1 MARIAIL
8 VVAYNAEA
16 TLARVLDRVPPAIW
30 EKVAEVIVFDDAS
43 QDRTYAV
50 GRDYQRRAAPDKLT
64 VFRNPVNLMY
74 GGNQQQGYRYAIARG
89 FDHVVLLHGDGQY
102 APEVMQRLLTP
113 LESGAAA
120 ATMGSRML
128 DPGGALRGRMPR
140 YKFVGNR
147 VLTWAQNRLAGAAFS
162 EWHSGYRAYAVAALR
177 TIPLERLT
185 AGWHFDTQI
194 VLEFLRRGYPVA
206 EVPIPTYYGEEIC
219 HVNGVPYA
227 AHCLAETARFARERR
242 RPGRAALPR
251 ASRLAK

>member
-1 MARIAIL
+1 MAGIGVV
-8 VVAYNAEA
+8 VVAYEAEA
-16 TLARVLDRVPPAIW
+16 TLGWVLGRIPPAVW
-30 EKVAEVIVFDDAS
+30 DKVAEVVVFDDAS
-43 QDRTYAV
+43 RDRTYAV
-50 GRDYQRRAAPDKLT
+50 GRAYQRRAAPDKLT

-102 APEVMQRLLTP
+102 APEVLPRLLAP
-113 LESGAAA
+113 LEAGRAAA
-120 ATMGSRML
+120 VLGSRML

-147 VLTWAQNRLAGAAFS
+147 VLTWAQNRLAGARFS

-185 AGWHFDTQI
+185 TNWHFDTQI
-194 VLEFLRRGYPVA
+194 LLELLRRGYPVA

-227 AHCLAETARFARERR
+227 ANCLRATAAYAWERR
-242 RPGRAALPR
+242 RPARAALPR